1 MNSNTFANPGRQVV
15 QHTLNFSVFFFLCVW
30 SVVSSLISKKII
42 CIHRHSFKLWL
53 DLCSSHFKDMPF
65 RRVHTYI
72 GLVSFL
78 WSVKMQSKRYFFSI
92 LHFSFDKSCFR
103 SYILYNDYLLLYF
116 RLLTIGALLMCSII
130 DCQNLN
136 EQYRL

>member
-1 MNSNTFANPGRQVV
+1 MHRVDFVFVISENAEQ
-15 QHTLNFSVFFFLCVW
+15 TL
-30 SVVSSLISKKII
+30 
-42 CIHRHSFKLWL
+42 
-53 DLCSSHFKDMPF
+53 
-65 RRVHTYI
+65 
-72 GLVSFL
+72 
-78 WSVKMQSKRYFFSI
+78 FFSI